1 MVRDRGYAH
10 LGPNISLYTPEQ
22 PKIGQLVIICPSLG
36 IANTRNVCYYKSLY
50 RNGAPR
56 AKILTL
62 SPTKSGMLSSY
73 SKQEDAMKPAV
84 DAICDILN
92 ECDSLQSA
100 AAAAGSRNSHIRPRI
115 LLHAI
120 GNGGFNSATNLLVAL
135 ERRTKKSLPLVGLIC
150 DSAPGGTSYTKVCRA
165 LTYSFV
171 YDFTTDFPIGIFHWA
186 LVHTLLSIVY
196 LFIATTRY
204 EAPGAYWRRSILDK
218 KLIDCNKVYYFAS
231 IDDKVTDWRDVL
243 SHAKQ
248 ARQQGWEVKELLY
261 DYSPHCGHIRWGKQ
275 RINYEDAVYYLWEG
289 KKI

>member
-1 MVRDRGYAH
+1 MVQTRGYAR
-10 LGPNISLYTPEQ
+10 LGPDISLYTPEQ
-22 PKIGQLVIICPSLG
+22 PKIGQLVIICPSIG
-36 IANTRNVCYYKSLY
+36 IAKTRYVCDYESLY
-50 RNGAPR
+50 RNSAPR
-56 AKILTL
+56 AKILIL

-73 SKQEDAMKPAV
+73 QKQEDAMKPAA

-92 ECDSLQSA
+92 ECDRLQSA
-100 AAAAGSRNSHIRPRI
+100 VGGSKNSHTRPRI

-135 ERRTKKSLPLVGLIC
+135 ERRTKRNLPLVGLIC
-150 DSAPGGTSYTKVCRA
+150 DSAPGGASYTKACRA
-165 LTYSFV
+165 LTYSFIT
-171 YDFTTDFPIGIFHWA
+171 DLTTDFPTGILRWV
-186 LVHTLLSIVY
+186 LVHAVLSIVY
-196 LFIATTRY
+196 LFIAFTRY
-204 EAPGAYWRRSILDK
+204 EAPGAYWRKSILDK

-261 DYSPHCGHIRWGKQ
+261 DYTPHCGHIRREKQ
-275 RINYEDAVYYLWEG
+275 RINYEDAIYYLWEG